1 MELQGS
7 CHCEKVKFTV
17 KSHTPVPFMRCYCS
31 ICRKI
36 GGGGGYAINIMG
48 QYNTLKVEGME
59 HTKFYQAIKDK
70 SLPKNQQELCG
81 NRRYFCGECGC
92 MLWCYDLEW
101 SEWCYPFA
109 SAIDT
114 PLPEPKRP
122 NCIMLNYKANW
133 AHVPSSEEADLFDE
147 YSNNSIESWHKKNK
161 AFIEK
166 E

>member
-36 GGGGGYAINIMG
+36 GGGGGYVINIMG
-48 QYNTLKVEGME
+48 QARYDTLKVEGME
-59 HTKFYQAIKDK
+59 HT
-70 SLPKNQQELCG
+70 NG
-81 NRRYFCGECGC
+81 NKRYFCGECGC

-147 YSNNSIESWHKKNK
+147 YPNNSIESWHKKNK